1 MENGRNMTGGG
12 FGRRS
17 VPGVEAPSTRARV
30 QPAKQYVA
38 EDNGLRERLMSFGLG
53 RLAILAVCVPISLE
67 AIFSSTSLITPINS
81 NLLNITR
88 AVGFI
93 LGIPLSLFVITG
105 PEVSMGTAKK
115 VLMVLFTPLFA
126 GFAANEFAWRI
137 ADRVEFGFSSAPFAP
152 VSYPIT
158 AFSLGRKGARD
169 SFSIDPFDIGERTEI
184 AVPSAQFEAV
194 WLHSDDYCMQVMQR
208 RSASGAVEILNDGVF
223 TLSEPAP
230 AKLTLCPEEQQERK
244 RRDEEYR
251 RQRSRSHS

>member
-1 MENGRNMTGGG
+1 MERGRNMAGGG
-12 FGRRS
+12 FGRRP
-17 VPGVEAPSTRARV
+17 VPGVRAPSTPALA
-30 QPAKQYVA
+30 QPPKRYVA
-38 EDNGLRERLMSFGLG
+38 DEKGLRERLVSFGLA
-53 RLAILAVCVPISLE
+53 RLAILAIGVPISLE
-67 AIFSSTSLITPINS
+67 AMLSSTSLITPISS

-88 AVGFI
+88 AIGFI
-93 LGIPLSLFVITG
+93 LGLPLSLFVIAS
-105 PEVSMGTAKK
+105 PHVSMGTAKK
-115 VLMVLFTPLFA
+115 VLLVLFTPLFA
-126 GFAANEFAWRI
+126 GFAANELAWRI

-152 VSYPIT
+152 ASYPIT
-158 AFSLGRKGARD
+158 GFSLGRKGARD

-244 RRDEEYR
+244 LRDEEYR
-251 RQRSRSHS
+251 RQRSKSHS